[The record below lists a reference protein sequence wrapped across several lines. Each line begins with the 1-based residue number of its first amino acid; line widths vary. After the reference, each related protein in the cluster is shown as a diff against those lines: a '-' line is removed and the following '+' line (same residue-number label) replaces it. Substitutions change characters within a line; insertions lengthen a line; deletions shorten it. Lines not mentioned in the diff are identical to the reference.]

1 MKKVL
6 VIATLLLL
14 VPVTSVLPKAL
25 ALHAGKAST
34 AEAAARGLY
43 SAWKRNNRPAAL
55 QVASRSAV
63 NKVFKTR
70 WTGPDWE
77 FNGCEKRGSGYDCF
91 YRYEGGGVNMRVTG
105 GTRAGYRVQT
115 VSFIAD

>member
-1 MKKVL
+1 MKKIF
-6 VIATLLLL
+6 VIASLLMLI
-14 VPVTSVLPKAL
+14 PVTSALPKTL
-25 ALHAGKAST
+25 PNVGKASKPET
-34 AEAAARGLY
+34 AARSLY

-55 QVASRSAV
+55 QVATRSAV

-105 GTRAGYRVQT
+105 GPRAGYRVQT
-115 VSFIAD
+115 VGFIAD